1 MPKIV
6 TEHEREQ
13 TKKSIVKG
21 TKQLIRAKRG
31 IKNITVED
39 IVRSV
44 GLGKSSFYSTFSSK
58 EACIYEVI
66 ENAYADLM
74 DRFETIMQEPISLA
88 ERISLFL
95 REVYLAEDGISN
107 YIDPKDYEAL
117 LRKLPPE
124 YSEREQGAS
133 ENVIVGAM
141 ELLSLNRI
149 QSEAITVLLDCIDYV
164 ATSTSISNAVKEET
178 LDALI
183 LSIAEYV
190 ERNARIGQ
198 EDQTDAQ

>member
-1 MPKIV
+1 MTNRLRTVIVFIGTDNIYNSPK
-6 TEHEREQ
+6 R
-13 TKKSIVKG
+13 
-21 TKQLIRAKRG
+21 
-31 IKNITVED
+31 TVC
-39 IVRSV
+39 SV
-44 GLGKSSFYSTFSSK
+44 GLGKSSFYSSFSSK

-66 ENAYADLM
+66 ENAYVDLM
-74 DRFETIMQEPISLA
+74 DGFETIMQEPIPLA

-107 YIDPKDYEAL
+107 YIEPKDYEAL

-141 ELLSLNRI
+141 ELLSLKRT

-178 LDALI
+178 LNALI

-190 ERNARIGQ
+190 ERNANPGQ
-198 EDQTDAQ
+198 EDQTNVQ